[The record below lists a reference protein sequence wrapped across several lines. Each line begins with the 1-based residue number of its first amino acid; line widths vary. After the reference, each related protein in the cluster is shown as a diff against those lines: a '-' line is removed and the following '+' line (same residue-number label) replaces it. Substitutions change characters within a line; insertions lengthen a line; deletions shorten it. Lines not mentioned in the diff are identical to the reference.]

1 MHSLPKI
8 AVLVAVLAAAVGFQA
23 HAKRTVCTITV
34 NSADE
39 KDAFRKY
46 LPKDDYQFVELVEK
60 GRTDWLK
67 SSCQK
72 GIQCDVLVV
81 SGHFNAGDTFYS
93 DNIANNEYL
102 KVDELE
108 RASCSDSC
116 PALFSRLKEVYLF
129 GCESL
134 NPDATKYSSS
144 YGESGRDRMRRL
156 FANVPVIYGFSGAA
170 PVGPTAAALLARY
183 FGSGAGG
190 EIGSGRPSSRML
202 SQFSFNRMTY
212 VSGVRDSDPG
222 AAHRREICQ
231 FYDDRQSAAHK
242 LAFVHGLLRR
252 DAGEVRMFLDRIE
265 KLLASLGESERQAP
279 SFVKALD
286 DITRDRA
293 ARDRYLA
300 FARDARAT
308 AELRSRM
315 LLVAHNLGWLS
326 TVELRAEQMR
336 MAGDLLAG
344 NSIGFA
350 EVELVCSLNKGREL
364 DLELHHSSLAALRP
378 ARATHAAVLACLGSD
393 EARAQVVRALGSSED
408 KDVQIAQA
416 YLRHRPLAEAELRTV
431 ASGIARMTDSRAQIR
446 ALDTLGRHHISDREI
461 LEELARSFMQAKS
474 VGVQRAI
481 AEVFIRSDTKSIA
494 RPQLVSLL
502 RQHRIRSS
510 GGEDLIDTLIR
521 RLQGS

>member
-1 MHSLPKI
+1 MNSLSKS
-8 AVLVAVLAAAVGFQA
+8 AVLVAVLAALTGLPA
-23 HAKRTVCTITV
+23 HAAKRTVCTITV

-46 LPKDDYQFVELVEK
+46 LPRDDYQFVELVEK
-60 GRTDWLK
+60 GRPDWLK

-170 PVGPTAAALLARY
+170 PVGPTAGALLARY
-183 FGSGAGG
+183 FGSGTGG

-202 SQFSFNRMTY
+202 SQFAFNKMTY
-212 VSGVRDSDPG
+212 VSGVRDSDPR
-222 AAHRREICQ
+222 AAQRREICQ
-231 FYDDRQSAAHK
+231 FYDDRQSAAQK

-252 DAGEVRMFLDRIE
+252 DTSEVRVFLDRIE
-265 KLLASLGESERQAP
+265 KLLAALGESERQAP

-300 FARDARAT
+300 FARNTAV

-350 EVELVCSLNKGREL
+350 EVELVCSINKGREL
-364 DLELHHSSLAALRP
+364 DLELHHSSLATLRP

-393 EARAQVVRALGSSED
+393 EARTQVLRALGSTDD

-416 YLRHRPLAEAELRTV
+416 YLRHRPLADGELRNV
-431 ASGIARMTDSRAQIR
+431 AAGIARMTDARAQIR

-461 LEELARSFMQAKS
+461 FDELARSFAQAKS

-494 RPQLVSLL
+494 GPQLVNLL
-502 RQHRIRSS
+502 RQYRIRSP
-510 GGEDLIDTLIR
+510 GGEDLIDILIR
-521 RLQGS
+521 RLQAS